1 MPCSVWALWRV
12 RRSGSNRENGEK
24 MERKRGHRRTLVG
37 IVVSDKMDKTVVVQ
51 VERLTMHPRFKKYI
65 RRRKKYKAH
74 DEQNACRT
82 GDRVLIIESRP
93 LSKDKR
99 WRVLATLEKAL

>member
-1 MPCSVWALWRV
+1 
-12 RRSGSNRENGEK
+12 